1 MTDKQSVLM
10 EKNNGIGTIT
20 LNRTEQKNT
29 FTLGFATLLNNYLKT
44 LDEDDEVR
52 VVVIKAAGKHFSTG
66 IDLAEFKDK
75 TPGELRAMIGKMDQ
89 HNHTIA
95 RMKKP
100 VIASVRGY
108 AIANGAGLVFA
119 SDLAVVSDNAKFGTT
134 AINVG
139 LICLGPAVPLSRLVS
154 RKKLLEM
161 VLGGDILGAEE
172 AERLGMVNR
181 VVPDEELE
189 SATMALAEKLAQK
202 SPLAVECGKKGIYGM
217 SDLPYHQ
224 SLDYMGEMFTQ
235 LCTTND
241 AREGLAAFKEQ
252 RKPKWTRT

>member
-10 EKNNGIGTIT
+10 EKENGVGTIT
-20 LNRTEQKNT
+20 LNRPEQKNT
-29 FTLGFATLLNNYLKT
+29 FTQEFATLLNRYLKD

-75 TPGELRAMIGKMDQ
+75 SPAELRAMIAKMDQ
-89 HNHTIA
+89 HNRTIA
-95 RMKKP
+95 QMKKP
-100 VIASVRGY
+100 VIASVKGY

-119 SDLAVVSDNAKFGTT
+119 ADLAIACESAKFGTT

-139 LICLGPAVPLSRLVS
+139 LICLGPGVPLSRLVS
-154 RKKLLEM
+154 KKKLLEL
-161 VLGGDILGAEE
+161 VLGGGIIDAKE
-172 AERLGMVNR
+172 AERLGMINR
-181 VVPDEELE
+181 VVPDDQLD
-189 SATMALAEKLAQK
+189 SATMEFAGKLAKK

-224 SLDYMGEMFTQ
+224 ALDYMGEMFTQ
-235 LCTTND
+235 LCSTND
-241 AREGLAAFKEQ
+241 AKEGLAAFEEKREP
-252 RKPKWTRT
+252 RWTKT